1 MNIKKVLLH
10 EIIQIINNIRESKY
24 QELKKRGMLI
34 NITEDEIKK
43 ELDEYGGILTEATID
58 EYGEALDIIRI
69 DDTNTYKVYM
79 DFWINGIRSDLTII
93 CDMTIND
100 MGKIVNS
107 CIEDIHVL

>member
-10 EIIQIINNIRESKY
+10 EIIQIIDNIRESKY

>member
-24 QELKKRGMLI
+24 EELKNKGMLI
-34 NITEDEIKK
+34 NITENEIKK

-107 CIEDIHVL
+107 RIEDIHVL

>member
-107 CIEDIHVL
+107 RIEDIHVL

>member
-43 ELDEYGGILTEATID
+43 ELNEYGGILTEASID
-58 EYGEALDIIRI
+58 EYEEALDIIEI
-69 DDTNTYKVYM
+69 SNTNTYKVYM
-79 DFWINGIRSDLTII
+79 DLWINGIRSDLTII
-93 CDMTIND
+93 CDITMND
-100 MGKIVNS
+100 IGKILNS
-107 CIEDIHVL
+107 SIEDIHVL

>member
-1 MNIKKVLLH
+1 
-10 EIIQIINNIRESKY
+10 
-24 QELKKRGMLI
+24 MLI